1 VILIGTLPALIT
13 CVNEESVLPFSRRT
27 QMGVFTRFK
36 DIINANINSMLDKA
50 ENPEKMIRLMMQ
62 EMEDTLIDLKSSC
75 AAKMAGKTKTL
86 RELKDAE
93 SRVKRWQ
100 SRAELAISKKRDDL
114 AREALIEKQKA
125 QQTLNALK
133 EDASQFDKLI
143 AECKENIIELEEKL
157 QSVRQKHKILVQRSL
172 HAEEQKRAKTSMN
185 QAEGDD
191 AFRRF
196 SDLENRIERMEAEAE
211 MAGFHAE
218 NSMEQE
224 FSHLETSDE
233 IEEELTKLK
242 DKFAKTK

>member
-1 VILIGTLPALIT
+1 
-13 CVNEESVLPFSRRT
+13 
-27 QMGVFTRFK
+27 MGVFTRFK

-93 SRVKRWQ
+93 ARVQRWQ

-114 AREALIEKQKA
+114 AREALIEKRKA
-125 QQTLNALK
+125 QEALETLK
-133 EDASQFDKLI
+133 EDVDQFETLI
-143 AECKENIIELEEKL
+143 AECKQNIIDLEQKL
-157 QSVRQKHKILVQRSL
+157 QNVRQKHKILVERSV
-172 HAEEQKRAKTSMN
+172 HAQEQKKARTTMS
-185 QAEGDD
+185 QAEGED

-211 MAGFHAE
+211 MAGFQAE
-218 NSMEQE
+218 HLMEQE
-224 FSHLETSDE
+224 FSTLESSDD
-233 IEEELTKLK
+233 IEEELSKLK
-242 DKFAKTK
+242 DKFAKKK